1 MPPNTQKLSKWKN
14 GAGQYV
20 PESEVNEFLGKNAK
34 RRPDGSIGIDWQGMN
49 NRQNSG
55 QAQLDMFKNLERL
68 NVNPNGIPPQLPFVA
83 QPPTVTPG
91 YGGNAEIGMEELMR
105 QMQRKAAQTNSN
117 RRNSMF
123 DELN

>member
-1 MPPNTQKLSKWKN
+1 MPPNTQKLSTWKN

-20 PESEVNEFLGKNAK
+20 PESEILEFLGKSSK
-34 RRPDGSIGIDWQGMN
+34 RRTDGTIGIDWEGKR

-55 QAQLDMFKNLERL
+55 ESQLDMFKNLERL

-83 QPPTVTPG
+83 QPPTITPE
-91 YGGNAEIGMEELMR
+91 YGGNAERDMEELMR
-105 QMQRKAAQTNSN
+105 QMQQKASQTNSN

-123 DELN
+123 DKLN